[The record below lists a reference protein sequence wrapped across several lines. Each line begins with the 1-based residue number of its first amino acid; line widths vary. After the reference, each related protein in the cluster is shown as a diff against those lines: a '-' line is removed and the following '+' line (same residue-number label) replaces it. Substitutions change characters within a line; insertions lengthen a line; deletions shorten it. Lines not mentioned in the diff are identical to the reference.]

1 MANYLSRLFYIGDHY
16 YGSQMQP
23 GLKTVQGELIK
34 SISEWS
40 GESHSS
46 HSVQLSGRT
55 DRGVHSLGQL
65 VMITTDKRFS
75 IDGINKHLPEDIVLW
90 ARVQAPEGFRPRS
103 GALMRHYRYFLDESW
118 NNINQNHIKEA
129 ISLVVGS
136 NDFNFLSK
144 PDERRNTVT
153 TVLNVYLGEISN
165 LKFLDVYGTSFLWK
179 FVRKVVTLLTAI
191 GLEKIK
197 PEAILEILNGNKKT
211 VRGGIEPA
219 PPENLVLMETIVPFR
234 FIISKYALR
243 RIQNYLN
250 TRREFLRRSSL
261 TLFGLTDHFSSSM
274 MFYQHS
280 TNSHNP
286 W

>member
-1 MANYLSRLFYIGDHY
+1 MTDYLARLFYMGDNY

-23 GLKTVQGELIK
+23 GLKTVQGELINAVSK
-34 SISEWS
+34 WS
-40 GESHSS
+40 GEAHSS
-46 HSVQLSGRT
+46 HTIQLSGRT

-90 ARVQAPEGFRPRS
+90 ARAQAPEGFRPRS

-118 NNINQNHIKEA
+118 NNINQNRIREA

-153 TVLNVYLGEISN
+153 TVLNVSIGEVSN

-191 GLEKIK
+191 GLEQIK
-197 PEAILEILNGNKKT
+197 PETILEILDGSKKT

-219 PPENLVLMETIVPFR
+219 PPENLVLMETIVPIR
-234 FIISKYALR
+234 FTTSKYALR
-243 RIQNYLN
+243 RIQNYLS
-250 TRREFLRRSSL
+250 TRCEFLRRSTL

-280 TNSHNP
+280 TNSHSL
-286 W
+286 

>member
-1 MANYLSRLFYIGDHY
+1 MADFLARLFYIGDRY
-16 YGSQMQP
+16 YGSQIQP
-23 GLKTVQGELIK
+23 GLKTVQGELIQAVSK
-34 SISEWS
+34 WS
-40 GESHSS
+40 GEVHSS
-46 HSVQLSGRT
+46 HTIQLSGRT

-65 VMITTDKRFS
+65 VMISTSKRFS
-75 IDGINKHLPEDIVLW
+75 IDGINKYLPEDIVLW
-90 ARVQAPEGFRPRS
+90 GRVSAPEGFRPRS
-103 GALMRHYRYFLDESW
+103 SALMRHYRYFLDESW
-118 NNINQNHIKEA
+118 SDINQDYIREA

-153 TVLNVYLGEISN
+153 TVLNVVLGEVAN
-165 LKFLDVYGTSFLWK
+165 FRFLDIYGTSFLWK

-191 GLEKIK
+191 GLGKIK
-197 PEAILEILNGNKKT
+197 PETILEILSGSKKT
-211 VRGGIEPA
+211 FRGGIEPA

-234 FIISKYALR
+234 FNISKYALR

-250 TRREFLRRSSL
+250 TRREFIKRSSI

-280 TNSHNP
+280 TNSHNL
-286 W
+286 

>member
-1 MANYLSRLFYIGDHY
+1 MTDFLARLFYIGDHY

-34 SISEWS
+34 SISKWS
-40 GESHSS
+40 GEVHSS
-46 HSVQLSGRT
+46 QTVQLSGRT

-65 VMITTDKRFS
+65 VMITTNKRFS

-90 ARVQAPEGFRPRS
+90 ARAKAPEGFRPRS
-103 GALMRHYRYFLDESW
+103 GALIRHYRYFLDESW
-118 NNINQNHIKEA
+118 NNINQNRIREA

-153 TVLNVYLGEISN
+153 TVLNVSIDEVSN

-179 FVRKVVTLLTAI
+179 FVRKIVTLMTAI
-191 GLEKIK
+191 GLGQIK
-197 PEAILEILNGNKKT
+197 PEAIIEILDGSKKT
-211 VRGGIEPA
+211 VRGGIKPA

-234 FIISKYALR
+234 FITRKYALR

-250 TRREFLRRSSL
+250 TRRDFLKRSSL
-261 TLFGLTDHFSSSM
+261 TLFGLTDHFASSM
-274 MFYQHS
+274 MFYQYS
-280 TNSHNP
+280 TNSHNL
-286 W
+286 

>member
-1 MANYLSRLFYIGDHY
+1 MTDYLARLFYIGDHY

-34 SISEWS
+34 AISKWS
-40 GESHSS
+40 GEPHSS
-46 HSVQLSGRT
+46 QSVQLSGRT

-90 ARVQAPEGFRPRS
+90 ARRQAPEGFRPRS

-118 NNINQNHIKEA
+118 INVNQTVIKEA
-129 ISLVVGS
+129 ISLLVGS

-153 TVLNVYLGEISN
+153 TVLNVSLGEVSN

-197 PEAILEILNGNKKT
+197 PETILDILDGSKKT
-211 VRGGIEPA
+211 FRGGIEPA

-234 FIISKYALR
+234 FTTSKYALR

-280 TNSHNP
+280 ANSHNL
-286 W
+286 